1 MPHPRLWSCLSAAAL
16 VLALAAPLTAGAQA
30 PSSYP
35 SSPPP
40 AYAPPPSAQ
49 PGYAQ
54 PRQSAYPQD
63 NAAPPAP
70 MPASPPQG
78 TQPAD
83 PAYPPPQNAYPP
95 PQQQPAYPPPSQQ
108 PQNTYPPP
116 QQQPAYP
123 PASQQPAYPPPS
135 QNAYPPPQQQPAYP
149 PPSQQQPAYP
159 PAQPA
164 DPAYA
169 PPPQQQPTQDAYPPA
184 QQPTYAPPSE
194 AYPPASAQQDPAQQ
208 PPQGTATDAPR
219 VPPEPDSLITQPQ
232 APLTP
237 DGQTD
242 PSKPSAVPSSA
253 TASAAPPGEDTGV
266 MLDGRPR
273 QGPFLSG
280 PGSLT
285 FIVHHTTMGAMGG
298 FFTQAF
304 ANDFSLKQ
312 SSREAMLAGT
322 LIGAGLGFGASAWWQ
337 FNNWVD
343 RPMASFGIG
352 NSVVGGMFMAGFMDL
367 FTQDPGVLT
376 WSAFL
381 GAELGAW
388 LTAGLGGGQLPLNDG
403 LLISSGAGWGMAY
416 AALLMAIIHFSGTD
430 VSGKTWRDG
439 LLLAP
444 GIGAGALALATM
456 RYNPT
461 PSQIIRADIFGAGV
475 GAAVLLI
482 SGLVLGGFDQSTP
495 YVLSFLGSA
504 GAITTVSLLWEE
516 SVDRS
521 SLRLPGRSS
530 KARPYKNVWW

>member
-1 MPHPRLWSCLSAAAL
+1 MPHLRFWSYLPVTA
-16 VLALAAPLTAGAQA
+16 LALALAVPVDAGAQA
-30 PSSYP
+30 SSSYP
-35 SSPPP
+35 SAQQQPAPAPNYPPP
-40 AYAPPPSAQ
+40 Q
-49 PGYAQ
+49 Q
-54 PRQSAYPQD
+54 
-63 NAAPPAP
+63 
-70 MPASPPQG
+70 
-78 TQPAD
+78 
-83 PAYPPPQNAYPP
+83 PAYPPAQNAYPAPQQGAPAQNAYPP
-95 PQQQPAYPPPSQQ
+95 PQQQPAD
-108 PQNTYPPP
+108 
-116 QQQPAYP
+116 
-123 PASQQPAYPPPS
+123 PAYPPPS
-135 QNAYPPPQQQPAYP
+135 QNGYPAPQQQPSEPSQGAYPAPQQQPAE
-149 PPSQQQPAYP
+149 PSQNTYP
-159 PAQPA
+159 
-164 DPAYA
+164 A
-169 PPPQQQPTQDAYPPA
+169 PP
-184 QQPTYAPPSE
+184 QPTYAPPT
-194 AYPPASAQQDPAQQ
+194 SAQQVPAEQT
-208 PPQGTATDAPR
+208 PRGSDATATDAPR
-219 VPPEPDSLITQPQ
+219 VPPESGSLVTQPQ

-237 DGQTD
+237 DGRAE
-242 PSKPSAVPSSA
+242 PSKSSTA
-253 TASAAPPGEDTGV
+253 TASTTPPPPEDTGV

-285 FIVHHTTMGAMGG
+285 FMLHHTTLGALGG

-304 ANDFSLKQ
+304 ANDFSFNK

-343 RPMASFGIG
+343 KPMANFGIG

-388 LTAGLGGGQLPLNDG
+388 LTAGLGGGQLPLADG
-403 LLISSGAGWGMAY
+403 LLVASGAGWGLAY
-416 AALLMAIIHFSGTD
+416 AALLLAVIHFSGTD
-430 VSGKTWRDG
+430 VSGKTWRDT

-461 PSQIIRADIFGAGV
+461 PTQILRADIFGAGV

-521 SLRLPGRSS
+521 AVRMVGGPSLK

>member
-1 MPHPRLWSCLSAAAL
+1 MPD
-16 VLALAAPLTAGAQA
+16 TAGAQA
-30 PSSYP
+30 PSTYP
-35 SSPPP
+35 
-40 AYAPPPSAQ
+40 APPQPVYGQQPAPAQQPGYEQPQQPAPQ

-54 PRQSAYPQD
+54 PPQSAYPQD
-63 NAAPPAP
+63 PAP
-70 MPASPPQG
+70 APAPATPPQG
-78 TQPAD
+78 TD
-83 PAYPPPQNAYPP
+83 
-95 PQQQPAYPPPSQQ
+95 PAYPPPSQQ
-108 PQNTYPPP
+108 P
-116 QQQPAYP
+116 AYP
-123 PASQQPAYPPPS
+123 AD
-135 QNAYPPPQQQPAYP
+135 PAYP
-149 PPSQQQPAYP
+149 PPSQQATPP
-159 PAQPA
+159 PAR
-164 DPAYA
+164 DPA
-169 PPPQQQPTQDAYPPA
+169 
-184 QQPTYAPPSE
+184 
-194 AYPPASAQQDPAQQ
+194 
-208 PPQGTATDAPR
+208 ATDAPTL
-219 VPPEPDSLITQPQ
+219 PPDPDRLRTEPQ
-232 APLTP
+232 APLTE
-237 DGQTD
+237 DGDED
-242 PSKPSAVPSSA
+242 PLRPSATPEKA
-253 TASAAPPGEDTGV
+253 TASVPPGEDTGV
-266 MLDGRPR
+266 LLDGRPR

-280 PGSLT
+280 PGSLS
-285 FIVHHTTMGAMGG
+285 FVIHHTTMGALGG

-304 ANDFSLKQ
+304 ANDFSFDQ

-352 NSVVGGMFMAGFMDL
+352 NSVVGGMFLAGFMDL

-403 LLISSGAGWGMAY
+403 LLISSGAGWGLAY
-416 AALLMAIIHFSGTD
+416 AALLMAVIHFSGTD
-430 VSGKTWRDG
+430 VSSKTWRDT

-456 RYNPT
+456 RYDPT

-521 SLRLPGRSS
+521 ALGRRGRGQ
-530 KARPYKNVWW
+530 AYKNVWW

>member
-1 MPHPRLWSCLSAAAL
+1 MPHPRTWTRLSAA
-16 VLALAAPLTAGAQA
+16 LALALALPVTAGAQA

-35 SSPPP
+35 STPPP
-40 AYAPPPSAQ
+40 SYAQPPSAQ
-49 PGYAQ
+49 SGYAPQQQ
-54 PRQSAYPQD
+54 PAYPQD
-63 NAAPPAP
+63 PAAPPAP
-70 MPASPPQG
+70 APAPASPPQG

-83 PAYPPPQNAYPP
+83 PAYPPPQQP
-95 PQQQPAYPPPSQQ
+95 PAYPPP
-108 PQNTYPPP
+108 
-116 QQQPAYP
+116 
-123 PASQQPAYPPPS
+123 
-135 QNAYPPPQQQPAYP
+135 QNAYPPPQQ
-149 PPSQQQPAYP
+149 

-164 DPAYA
+164 DPAY
-169 PPPQQQPTQDAYPPA
+169 P
-184 QQPTYAPPSE
+184 
-194 AYPPASAQQDPAQQ
+194 PAQQ
-208 PPQGTATDAPR
+208 PPQNSYPQPEQPPSYPPPANAYPPPTSAQQDPSQQPPQGTDPATDAPR
-219 VPPEPDSLITQPQ
+219 VPPESGSLVTQPQ

-242 PSKPSAVPSSA
+242 AAKPTA
-253 TASAAPPGEDTGV
+253 TANAAPPGEDTGV

-280 PGSLT
+280 PGSLS
-285 FIVHHTTMGAMGG
+285 FIVHHTTMGALGG

-403 LLISSGAGWGMAY
+403 LLVSSGAGWGMAY

-430 VSGKTWRDG
+430 VSGKTWRDT

-456 RYNPT
+456 RYDPT
-461 PSQIIRADIFGAGV
+461 PSQILRADIFGAGV

-521 SLRLPGRSS
+521 ALKLPGRSA

>member
-1 MPHPRLWSCLSAAAL
+1 VPQPRFWSCLSVAAL
-16 VLALAAPLTAGAQA
+16 TLALAAPVTAGAQA
-30 PSSYP
+30 TTSYP
-35 SSPPP
+35 STPPP
-40 AYAPPPSAQ
+40 SSAQ

-54 PRQSAYPQD
+54 PQQPAAYPQEP
-63 NAAPPAP
+63 AAPPSPA
-70 MPASPPQG
+70 PASPPQG
-78 TQPAD
+78 STQTQPA
-83 PAYPPPQNAYPP
+83 PAYPPQQQAYPPPQNTAPPQQAYPP
-95 PQQQPAYPPPSQQ
+95 SQNSYPAPQQQPAD
-108 PQNTYPPP
+108 
-116 QQQPAYP
+116 
-123 PASQQPAYPPPS
+123 PAYPPPS
-135 QNAYPPPQQQPAYP
+135 QNAYPPPQQQPAD
-149 PPSQQQPAYP
+149 PAYP
-159 PAQPA
+159 PSQNTYPA
-164 DPAYA
+164 P
-169 PPPQQQPTQDAYPPA
+169 
-184 QQPTYAPPSE
+184 QQPTYAPPTT
-194 AYPPASAQQDPAQQ
+194 AQPDPAQQ
-208 PPQGTATDAPR
+208 PPRGSEPSATDAPR
-219 VPPEPDSLITQPQ
+219 VPPEPGSLVTQPQ

-237 DGQTD
+237 DDQTD
-242 PSKPSAVPSSA
+242 PSKPSSVPSSA
-253 TASAAPPGEDTGV
+253 TASSGPPAEDTGV

-285 FIVHHTTMGAMGG
+285 FMLHHTTLGALGG

-304 ANDFSLKQ
+304 ANDFNFNQ

-343 RPMASFGIG
+343 KPMAHFGIG

-403 LLISSGAGWGMAY
+403 LLIASGAGWGLAY

-430 VSGKTWRDG
+430 VSGKTWRDT

-461 PSQIIRADIFGAGV
+461 PSQILRADMFGAGV

-521 SLRLPGRSS
+521 SLKMVGRPS

>member
-1 MPHPRLWSCLSAAAL
+1 MWSCLSAA
-16 VLALAAPLTAGAQA
+16 VLALALALPVSAGAQS
-30 PSSYP
+30 PSTYP
-35 SSPPP
+35 STPPP
-40 AYAPPPSAQ
+40 SYAQPPSAQ

-54 PRQSAYPQD
+54 PQQPAYPQEP
-63 NAAPPAP
+63 ASPPAP
-70 MPASPPQG
+70 APASPPQG
-78 TQPAD
+78 TQPTD
-83 PAYPPPQNAYPP
+83 PSYPPPQNAYPP
-95 PQQQPAYPPPSQQ
+95 P
-108 PQNTYPPP
+108 
-116 QQQPAYP
+116 
-123 PASQQPAYPPPS
+123 
-135 QNAYPPPQQQPAYP
+135 
-149 PPSQQQPAYP
+149 QQPAYP

-164 DPAYA
+164 DPAY
-169 PPPQQQPTQDAYPPA
+169 PPA
-184 QQPTYAPPSE
+184 QQPQNGYSQPQQPSSYPPPQS
-194 AYPPASAQQDPAQQ
+194 AYPPPTTAQQDPAQGMD
-208 PPQGTATDAPR
+208 PTAPDAPR
-219 VPPEPDSLITQPQ
+219 VPPEQDSLVTQPQ

-237 DGQTD
+237 DGRTD
-242 PSKPSAVPSSA
+242 PLKPSVASSSA
-253 TASAAPPGEDTGV
+253 TSSIPPPGEDTGV

-285 FIVHHTTMGAMGG
+285 FLIHHTTMGALGG

-304 ANDFSLKQ
+304 ANDFNFKQ
-312 SSREAMLAGT
+312 SSREQMLAGT

-343 RPMASFGIG
+343 KPMANFGIG
-352 NSVVGGMFMAGFMDL
+352 NSVVGGMFTAGLMDL

-403 LLISSGAGWGMAY
+403 LLVASGAGWGMAY
-416 AALLMAIIHFSGTD
+416 AALLLAVIHFSGTD
-430 VSGKTWRDG
+430 VSSKTWRDT

-444 GIGAGALALATM
+444 GIGAGAMALATM

-461 PSQIIRADIFGAGV
+461 PSQILRADMFGAGV

-521 SLRLPGRSS
+521 ALKLSGRSA
-530 KARPYKNVWW
+530 KARPYRNVWW

>member
-1 MPHPRLWSCLSAAAL
+1 PA
-16 VLALAAPLTAGAQA
+16 
-30 PSSYP
+30 Y
-35 SSPPP
+35 PPP
-40 AYAPPPSAQ
+40 QQQPS
-49 PGYAQ
+49 
-54 PRQSAYPQD
+54 
-63 NAAPPAP
+63 
-70 MPASPPQG
+70 
-78 TQPAD
+78 
-83 PAYPPPQNAYPP
+83 YPPPQNAYPP
-95 PQQQPAYPPPSQQ
+95 
-108 PQNTYPPP
+108 
-116 QQQPAYP
+116 
-123 PASQQPAYPPPS
+123 
-135 QNAYPPPQQQPAYP
+135 
-149 PPSQQQPAYP
+149 
-159 PAQPA
+159 
-164 DPAYA
+164 
-169 PPPQQQPTQDAYPPA
+169 A
-184 QQPTYAPPSE
+184 QQPV
-194 AYPPASAQQDPAQQ
+194 DPAQQ
-208 PPQGTATDAPR
+208 PQGTDPSATDTPR
-219 VPPEPDSLITQPQ
+219 VPPDPGSLVTEPQ

-237 DGQTD
+237 EGRAE
-242 PSKPSAVPSSA
+242 SEKSSQA
-253 TASAAPPGEDTGV
+253 TASAVPPREDTGV
-266 MLDGRPR
+266 LLDGRPR

-285 FIVHHTTMGAMGG
+285 FIVHHTTLGAMGG

-304 ANDFSLKQ
+304 ANDFNFDQ

-343 RPMASFGIG
+343 RPMATFGIA
-352 NSVVGGMFMAGFMDL
+352 NSLVGGMFMAGFMDL
-367 FTQDPGVLT
+367 FTQDAGVLT

-403 LLISSGAGWGMAY
+403 LLIASGAGWGAAY
-416 AALLMAIIHFSGTD
+416 AALLLAVIHFSGTD
-430 VSGKTWRDG
+430 VSGKTWRDA

-461 PSQIIRADIFGAGV
+461 PSQILRADIFGAGV

-521 SLRLPGRSS
+521 ALRLPGRSS
-530 KARPYKNVWW
+530 KAVRPYKNVWW